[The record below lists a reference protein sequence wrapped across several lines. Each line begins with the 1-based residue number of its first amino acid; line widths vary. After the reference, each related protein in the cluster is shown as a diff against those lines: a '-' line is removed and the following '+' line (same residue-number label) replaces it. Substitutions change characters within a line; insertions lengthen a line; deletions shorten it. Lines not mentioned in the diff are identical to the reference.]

1 MLLWVWISQSTWVM
15 FRFLG
20 GLEGQTGAQWSR
32 DRVMHPPRS
41 ALALKLL
48 RGVLRTNDPQARQRI
63 SERLHEVA
71 LHRLTKL

>member
-1 MLLWVWISQSTWVM
+1 MQ
-15 FRFLG
+15 
-20 GLEGQTGAQWSR
+20 
-32 DRVMHPPRS
+32 PPRS
-41 ALALKLL
+41 VLALKLL